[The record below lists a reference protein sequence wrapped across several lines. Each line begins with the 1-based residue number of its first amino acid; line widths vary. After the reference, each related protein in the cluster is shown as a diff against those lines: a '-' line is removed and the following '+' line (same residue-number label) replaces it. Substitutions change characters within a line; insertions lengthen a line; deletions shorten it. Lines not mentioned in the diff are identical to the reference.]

1 MLNFFI
7 LDVPNGSG
15 LWGMKDMFGS
25 PPVSVLRYLKADV
38 VLPTEIHREQV
49 NSDLQI
55 SLNWSTMPKN

>member
-1 MLNFFI
+1 
-7 LDVPNGSG
+7 
-15 LWGMKDMFGS
+15 MKDMFGS
-25 PPVSVLRYLKADV
+25 PPVSVLRYLKADE